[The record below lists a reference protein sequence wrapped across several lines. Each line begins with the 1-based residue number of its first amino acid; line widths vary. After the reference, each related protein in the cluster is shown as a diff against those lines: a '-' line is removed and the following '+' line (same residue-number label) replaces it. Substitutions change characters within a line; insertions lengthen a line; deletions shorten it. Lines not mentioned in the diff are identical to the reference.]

1 MESGWHIQ
9 IMRIS
14 ARCDYACRAV
24 LELAMHWPKD
34 KPLQTGNIA
43 RKQKIPMKYLVHI
56 LLQLKRLGIVQSIRG
71 KDGGYILKEPPG
83 RITLGRIVRET
94 SGPLVVYD
102 IRDVL
107 FSSIW
112 AKVEDEIS
120 RVVDNITF
128 EEICNKAKGGVYY
141 I

>member
-1 MESGWHIQ
+1 
-9 IMRIS
+9 
-14 ARCDYACRAV
+14 
-24 LELAMHWPKD
+24 MHWPKD